1 MSSPTRRQPRR
12 LVRHAL
18 GAHPVA
24 TSAGAVLAITV
35 AAVLGTVVVLMLI
48 DRDAR
53 SADLVGA
60 GSMCLAAAA
69 AAVILVSLDR
79 AGLGE
84 RSYVRRLAV
93 ALCLATA
100 AAASWFVE
108 TLQTNGGDPAGP
120 HDLLYLAA
128 GVVAVAAAVA
138 HPDLGPARRR
148 ARLLV
153 DAVIIAMAAT
163 VVLWLLL
170 GRTMWERS
178 AEPLETAATVL
189 CVAAGLAVVRLATI
203 AVLER
208 PAGSTAEATA
218 SLVALG
224 FLGITA
230 GGVLHLADHS
240 QGMPLWLGVLGDAGV
255 VVGFACIGV
264 AGLLLLGR
272 PLSLPFR
279 LPRHQAR
286 SVLDLSPIVATA
298 IATVGVLVD
307 AAQRGAFDATASAV
321 LTIVISAVLLRQS
334 LTLSDN
340 RGLSASLRSTVDGL
354 EQQATHDA
362 LTGLPNR
369 SGLDHRLRVAARR
382 AAIDRTLCAVYFVD
396 VDHLKAVND
405 SLGHRA
411 GDLLLRVAGQRLVAR
426 VGPRV
431 TRFGG
436 DEFVLVVEDLPS
448 PGAAEEL
455 GRRIVDDLSR
465 PIQLEGHHVRSSA
478 SVGLTFADL
487 STSPEELLRQAD
499 VALYRAK
506 ALGRCCIATY
516 RAEEDES
523 LGVDLDLEPELRRA
537 LDRDEFTLHYQPV
550 VDLAT
555 GEVVSVESLLRWEHP
570 ERGVLGPGAF
580 LDHVISSGLLGTI
593 GASSL
598 RRACEDFASVGP
610 HGSCPTPPGVAVNLS
625 SSELADRRVV
635 ERVAAALADSGLP
648 PRRLTLEITEDVII
662 DETVRSTIDQLC
674 ALGVH
679 LAIDDFGTGNSSL
692 RQLGAYPATV
702 LKIDK
707 SFVDRIEAD
716 GRARAITASI
726 VRLAKNLGLTTV
738 AEGVETAAQAD
749 LLGRMGCDRAQGW
762 LFAAAMPF
770 DQLLTWCAA
779 GGAGDAYRDSRE
791 SVASASSM
799 MRASSSATGG
809 RSSIAPT
816 T

>member
-1 MSSPTRRQPRR
+1 VSHPWRRLPRR
-12 LVRHAL
+12 LARHAL
-18 GAHPVA
+18 GAHPAA
-24 TSAGAVLAITV
+24 TSAGAVLAVAV
-35 AAVLGTVVVLMLI
+35 AAVLGGVIVLMLI

-53 SADLVGA
+53 SADLVGSA
-60 GSMCLAAAA
+60 SMCLAAAA
-69 AAVILVSLDR
+69 AAVIVITVDR
-79 AGLGE
+79 AGLGQ

-93 ALCLATA
+93 ALCLATV

-108 TLQTNGGDPAGP
+108 TLHASGDDLAGP

-128 GVVAVAAAVA
+128 GAVAVAAAAA

-153 DAVIIAMAAT
+153 DAVIIATAAT

-178 AEPLETAATVL
+178 AAPLETAAAVL

-203 AVLER
+203 AALER
-208 PAGSTAEATA
+208 PAGSQAEATA

-224 FLGITA
+224 FMGITL
-230 GGVLHLADHS
+230 GGVLHLVDHAS
-240 QGMPLWLGVLGDAGV
+240 DVAPWVAVVGDAVV
-255 VVGFACIGV
+255 VVGFASIGV
-264 AGLLLLGR
+264 AGLLLLGQPR
-272 PLSLPFR
+272 SLPFTMPR
-279 LPRHQAR
+279 LQAR
-286 SVLDLSPIVATA
+286 SVLDLSPIVVTAVAT
-298 IATVGVLVD
+298 IGVLVD
-307 AAQRGAFDATASAV
+307 AARRGAFDATASAV

-340 RGLSASLRSTVDGL
+340 RGLSASLRATVDGL

-369 SGLDHRLRVAARR
+369 SGLDDRLRVAARR
-382 AAIDRTLCAVYFVD
+382 AALDGSLCAVFFVD

-411 GDLLLRVAGQRLVAR
+411 GDLLLRVAGERLTAR
-426 VGPRV
+426 VGTRV

-436 DEFVLVVEDLPS
+436 DEFVLVVEDFAS
-448 PGAAEEL
+448 PTAAEEL

-465 PIQLEGHHVRSSA
+465 PIELEGHHVRSSA

-487 STSPEELLRQAD
+487 ATSPEELLRQAD

-523 LGVDLDLEPELRRA
+523 LGADLDLEPELRRA

-555 GEVVSVESLLRWEHP
+555 GAVVSVESLLRWEHP
-570 ERGVLGPGAF
+570 ERGLLGPGAF
-580 LDHVISSGLLGTI
+580 LDHVISSGLLGAI

-598 RRACEDFASVGP
+598 QRACEDFASVGP
-610 HGSCPTPPGVAVNLS
+610 HGSPAVPPGVAVNLS

-635 ERVAAALADSGLP
+635 ERVAAALSESGLP
-648 PRRLTLEITEDVII
+648 ARRLTLEITEDVII
-662 DETVRSTIDQLC
+662 DETVRTAIDQLC
-674 ALGVH
+674 ELGVH

-692 RQLGAYPATV
+692 RQLGAYPADV

-707 SFVDRIEAD
+707 SFVDRLEVD
-716 GRARAITASI
+716 DRARAITASI
-726 VRLAKNLGLTTV
+726 VRLARNLGLTTV
-738 AEGVETAAQAD
+738 AEGVETAGQAD
-749 LLGRMGCDRAQGW
+749 LLTRMGCDRAQGW
-762 LFAAAMPF
+762 LFAPAMPF

-779 GGAGDAYRDSRE
+779 GGAGDVYRESRA